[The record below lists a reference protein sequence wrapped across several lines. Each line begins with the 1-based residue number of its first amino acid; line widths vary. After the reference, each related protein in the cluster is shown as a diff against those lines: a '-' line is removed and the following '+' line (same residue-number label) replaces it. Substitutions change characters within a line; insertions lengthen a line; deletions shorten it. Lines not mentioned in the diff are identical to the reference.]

1 MHVDRLNGMIGGS
14 EWEGMSL
21 GQMML
26 SSFNEGRE
34 QPHPPFF
41 HAAQVPLHTMHH
53 CPLVYTS
60 SA

>member
-1 MHVDRLNGMIGGS
+1 MIGGS

-34 QPHPPFF
+34 APHPLFF
-41 HAAQVPLHTMHH
+41 HAAQVSFCIMYSAELYVLHMTN
-53 CPLVYTS
+53 YWTFF
-60 SA
+60 